1 MKPNSIFSSAAR
13 LLALLVLS
21 IGLTTG
27 VSGPVGAQEG
37 TQEQDREKSGGSQA
51 KSASGGTKQLPCG
64 GPSVIQCPR
73 GMSCVDNPH
82 DKCDPTKDG
91 LNCPG
96 TCVAGSG
103 AEQKFKAPCGGP
115 SMITCQGGML
125 CVDDPSDSCDP
136 TKDGL
141 NCKGFCV
148 ERP

>member
-1 MKPNSIFSSAAR
+1 MKPHSIFSAAVR
-13 LLALLVLS
+13 LVALLVLS
-21 IGLTTG
+21 VGLSIGLN
-27 VSGPVGAQEG
+27 GPTNAQEG
-37 TQEQDREKSGGSQA
+37 MQGQDREKSGSQA
-51 KSASGGTKQLPCG
+51 KSASGGKKQLPCG

-73 GMSCVDNPH
+73 GLSCVDNPH

-103 AEQKFKAPCGGP
+103 AEQKVKAPCGGP
-115 SMITCQGGML
+115 SMITCQGGMV
-125 CVDDPSDSCDP
+125 CIDDPSDSCDP

-141 NCKGFCV
+141 DCKGFCV

>member
-1 MKPNSIFSSAAR
+1 MKPHSIFSGAAR

-21 IGLTTG
+21 IGLTIGTN
-27 VSGPVGAQEG
+27 GPVDAQEAMQG
-37 TQEQDREKSGGSQA
+37 Q
-51 KSASGGTKQLPCG
+51 ASGGTKQLPCG

-82 DKCDPTKDG
+82 DKCDPTKEG

-103 AEQKFKAPCGGP
+103 AVQKVKAPCGGP
-115 SMITCQGGML
+115 SRISCQGGMI
-125 CVDDPSDSCDP
+125 CMDDPADKCDP

-141 NCKGFCV
+141 DCKGFCV
-148 ERP
+148 EGR